1 MPPPLLVS
9 SVRYTDQ
16 ATTKVYWVPSIAAS
30 TLVPTRA
37 EMNAG
42 TNVSGEL
49 NLFTSATGGGGGGSS
64 GGWTVTPERIDTQNI
79 TQAFKTEIAGSLSVT
94 DPSLTF
100 FASKTGS
107 DVRSLLP
114 VGTNGFVMFCDGGDT
129 AGNLGQVFPVSVAA
143 VSVVRVD
150 GGRDATK
157 ITINFVITAT
167 PNLTVTVP
175 A

>member
-42 TNVSGEL
+42 TNISGEL
-49 NLFTSATGGGGGGSS
+49 NLFTSATGGGGGSS
-64 GGWTVTPERIDTQNI
+64 GGWTVTPERISTQNI
-79 TQAFKTEIAGSLSVT
+79 TQTFKTEIAGSLSVT

-107 DVRSLLP
+107 DIRSLLP
-114 VGTNGFVMFCDGGDT
+114 VGTSGFVMFVDGGDI
-129 AGNLGQVFPVSVAA
+129 AGNLAQVFPVSVAA

-157 ITINFVITAT
+157 ITVNFVLTGS

>member
-49 NLFTSATGGGGGGSS
+49 NLFTSATGGGGGSS

-79 TQAFKTEIAGSLSVT
+79 TQTFKTEIAGSLSVT

-107 DVRSLLP
+107 DIRSLLP
-114 VGTNGFVMFCDGGDT
+114 VGTPGFVMFCDGGDT
-129 AGNLGQVFPVSVAA
+129 AGNQAQVFPVSVAA

-157 ITINFVITAT
+157 ITVNFVLTGS